1 MIPIITLG
9 MVVMDGADE
18 PSETAM
24 RAAFAAKLAAQVQG
38 ALDYVAETGGA
49 AALDRVRAAGTDR
62 FEIRSFI
69 KRDCSRSGEI
79 GHVCGFAVEVG
90 TVGGPLQH
98 SLRGR
103 FYFGPRGLVFAGEA

>member
-9 MVVMDGADE
+9 MVVMDGSDE
-18 PSETAM
+18 PSEMAM

-49 AALDRVRAAGTDR
+49 EAVEKVRAAGTDR
-62 FEIRSFI
+62 FEIRSFT
-69 KRDCSRSGEI
+69 KLDCARSDEL

-103 FYFGPRGLVFAGEA
+103 FFSGPRGLVFAHEA